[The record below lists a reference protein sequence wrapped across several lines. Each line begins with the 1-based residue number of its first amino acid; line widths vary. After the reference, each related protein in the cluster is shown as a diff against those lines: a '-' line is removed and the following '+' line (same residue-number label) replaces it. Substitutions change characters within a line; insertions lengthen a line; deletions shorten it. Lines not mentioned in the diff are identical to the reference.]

1 MSDRMIPQ
9 DMTRLADWIFGE
21 LDMADSVFGI
31 PESLFFVP
39 GDHPHLSSVRFGS
52 RLETPIGVA
61 AGPHSQ
67 LTQNIIAAWLT
78 GARFIELKTVQV
90 LDELAVPK
98 PCIDMHDVGYNCEW
112 SQELRITESYDE
124 YLKAWILIHA
134 LRKQMGHQ
142 DVDRGCGT
150 IFNMSVGY
158 DLEGIQSPSVQAFIA
173 RMRNATER
181 MQQMLVDLPPRY
193 RWMLD
198 LDIPQEISN
207 NVTLSTMHGC
217 PPDEI
222 GRIAAFLMTEM
233 GLHTTVKFNP
243 TLLGPDRLR
252 QILHTDLGYDDIEV
266 PDEAFEHD
274 PSLDDAV
281 AIIRSLSATA
291 ETCGVDFGIKL
302 SNTLETRNIRGALPA
317 AEETHYMS
325 GRALHPLVVQL
336 ASTISAALKGHI
348 SISFAGGADAFN
360 VSDLV
365 ACGLAP
371 VTASSDLLKPG
382 GYGRIAQYVDRLS
395 SRLAAE
401 GAANPDP
408 RTEDGRKRLAAYA
421 EDTLSDERYHKKR
434 VPLSAKTSRPL
445 RWFDCIAAPCRSGC
459 PANQNIPDYLYLVA
473 HDRLDEAMR
482 VILAEN
488 PLPGITG
495 CVCDHPCS
503 TKCVRSNYDQPV
515 LIRSVKRFVADHS
528 LARSAMEI
536 GDRRDTRVAIMGA
549 GPAGLSCAYY
559 LARHGMRVTIFDA
572 RQSAGGIPASII
584 PPYRLSDET
593 VRRDVEAIAALGVTF
608 EFGRELGR
616 NLNLVE
622 LEKDG
627 FDYFFLAVGASHGR
641 QLGIDGES
649 ATGVHDC
656 LDFLERARRGEDV
669 ALGRR
674 VLVIGGGNSAMDAAR
689 SAWRLSGSD
698 GHVTVVYRRTVAQ
711 MPADEEEIEALFR
724 EGIDVLELHAPTRV
738 DVNADGSVAAMV
750 CQRNVLGEEDASGRR
765 RPVPVEGS
773 FVTLEADSI
782 IVAISQSADVAYLAE
797 AQIALDRAGN
807 VVVDEQM
814 ETGRS
819 NVFAGGDAVRGA
831 SSIIRAAADGRHVA
845 EEIARREG
853 IAVPGEQPLVKT
865 GSRNEYLVRR
875 ARRRYAEGGPA
886 DEVVSRRMDVDVTVS
901 RTPEQARDEAAL
913 CLDCDEFCGLCQTVC
928 PNRANL
934 IYEIEPTSVSAIHAQ
949 YRDGQLQQAG
959 ERVVRFEQVYQ
970 IVNLAEFCNMCGNC
984 KTFCPAEGAPT
995 QDKPRL
1001 CLSRQGFDDE
1011 ETAFFLKRTTNGWE
1025 LRYRVDGQ
1033 EYRLVVT
1040 DQGVDFHTPKVTAIF
1055 DPSLTL
1061 LSMTPTESM
1070 SDGEDVDLT
1079 LCAEM
1084 WVMGRGLVRSVPYV
1098 LGDVAQ

>member
-9 DMTRLADWIFGE
+9 TMTRLADWIFGE
-21 LDMADSVFGI
+21 LDMADSIFGI

-39 GDHPHLSSVRFGS
+39 GDHPHLASTRFGS
-52 RLETPIGVA
+52 HLETPIGVA

-67 LTQNIIAAWLT
+67 MTQNIVAAWLT

-90 LDELAVPK
+90 LDELEVTK
-98 PCIDMHDVGYNCEW
+98 PCIDMQDIGYNCEW
-112 SQELRITESYDE
+112 SQELRITESYEE

-134 LRKQMGHQ
+134 LRKQMGHR
-142 DVDRGCGT
+142 DADRGCGT

-158 DLEGIQSPSVQAFIA
+158 DLEGIQSPSVQTFIA
-173 RMRNATER
+173 KMRNAAEG
-181 MQQMLVDLPPRY
+181 MQQILKDLPPRY
-193 RWMLD
+193 RWMSD
-198 LDIPQEISN
+198 LDIPCEISN

-243 TLLGPDRLR
+243 TLLGRDRLR
-252 QILHTDLGYDDIEV
+252 QILHADLGYDDIEV

-281 AIIRSLSATA
+281 AIIRSLSSTA
-291 ETCGVDFGIKL
+291 KTCGVDFGIKL
-302 SNTLETRNIRGALPA
+302 SNTLETRNIRGELPE
-317 AEETHYMS
+317 AEAIHYMS

-336 ASTISAALKGHI
+336 ASTISNALDGDI
-348 SISFAGGADAFN
+348 NISFAGGADAFN

-365 ACGLAP
+365 ACGLSP

-382 GYGRIAQYVDRLS
+382 GYGRIAQYVDGLS
-395 SRLAAE
+395 SRLATD
-401 GAANPDP
+401 GAANLNPLMA
-408 RTEDGRKRLAAYA
+408 RGEERLAAYA
-421 EDTLSDERYHKKR
+421 EETLADERYHKKR
-434 VPLSAKTSRPL
+434 VPLSTKTSRPL
-445 RWFDCIAAPCRSGC
+445 GWFDCIAAPCRSGC

-515 LIRSVKRFVADHS
+515 LIRSVKRFVADQVS
-528 LARSAMEI
+528 SRAAIEI
-536 GDRRDTRVAIMGA
+536 GARNDTRVAIMGA

-559 LARHGMRVTIFDA
+559 LARYGMSVTIFDA

-593 VRRDVEAIAALGVTF
+593 VRRDVEAITDLGVTF

-616 NLNLVE
+616 NLGLAD

-627 FDYFFLAVGASHGR
+627 FDYLFLAVGASHGR
-641 QLGIDGES
+641 RLGIDGES
-649 ATGVHDC
+649 ANGVHDC
-656 LDFLERARRGEDV
+656 LDFLERARRGEEV

-689 SAWRLSGSD
+689 SAWRLVGSG

-724 EGIDVLELHAPTRV
+724 EGIDVLELHAPIRV
-738 DVNADGSVAAMV
+738 ETNPDGSVAAMV
-750 CQRNVLGEEDASGRR
+750 CQRNVLGEVDASGRR
-765 RPVPVEGS
+765 RPVPVEGA
-773 FVTLEADSI
+773 FVTLDADAI
-782 IVAISQSADVAYLAE
+782 IVAISQSADVAYLEE
-797 AQIALDRAGN
+797 AQIPLDRAGN
-807 VVVDEQM
+807 IVVDEQM
-814 ETGRS
+814 ATGRD

-831 SSIIRAAADGRHVA
+831 SSIIRAAADGRLVA

-853 IAVPGEQPLVKT
+853 CAVPDEQRLVKT

-875 ARRRYAEGGPA
+875 ARRRYAEGGPSNEA
-886 DEVVSRRMDVDVTVS
+886 VAQRMDVDVTVA
-901 RTPEQARDEAAL
+901 RTPEQARDEATR

-934 IYEIEPTSVSAIHAQ
+934 IYEIEPTSVSAIQCQ
-949 YRDGQLQQAG
+949 YRDRELQKVG
-959 ERVVRFEQVYQ
+959 EKVVQFEQVYQ
-970 IVNLAEFCNMCGNC
+970 IVNIAEFCNMCGNC
-984 KTFCPAEGAPT
+984 QTFCPAEGAPA
-995 QDKPRL
+995 QNKPRL
-1001 CLSRQGFDDE
+1001 CLTQRGFDEE
-1011 ETAFFLKRTTNGWE
+1011 ETAFFLVRTTNGWE
-1025 LRYRVDGQ
+1025 LHHRADGQ

-1040 DQGVDFHTPKVTAIF
+1040 DRSVVFHAPKVTVML
-1055 DPSLTL
+1055 DSSLTL
-1061 LSMTPTESM
+1061 IRMVPTEPM
-1070 SDGEDVDLT
+1070 NDGEDVDLT

-1084 WVMGRGLVRSVPYV
+1084 WVMGCGLARSVPYV
-1098 LGDVAQ
+1098 LGAVAQ